1 MCVGDLIDEILL
13 RSKSGTEI
21 TSINC
26 LIALEIIDGILCTQ
40 EENDEWCKAEKAID
54 EVKKKISKYIK

>member
-1 MCVGDLIDEILL
+1 LIDGILL

-26 LIALEIIDGILCTQ
+26 LIALEIIDGILCS
-40 EENDEWCKAEKAID
+40 EEKNDEWFKAEKAID